1 MTLVVALL
9 SVRAIVQVLRVP
21 PAVLVP
27 SIAVLCVLG
36 SYAIRNTFFDSATML
51 LFGVVGYLMNR
62 YDFPVVPL
70 IIGLVLGGELEEQ
83 LRLSLTLSGG
93 DPAVFL
99 RQPIA
104 AGLLLLTIAVL
115 VAPAVRAVRQRQVPV
130 R

>member
-1 MTLVVALL
+1 M
-9 SVRAIVQVLRVP
+9 P
-21 PAVLVP
+21 PAVLIP

-36 SYAIRNTFFDSATML
+36 SYGIRNTFFDSATML
-51 LFGVVGYLMNR
+51 IFGAIGYLMNR
-62 YDFPVVPL
+62 YGFPVVPM

-93 DPAVFL
+93 DPTVFV

-115 VAPAVRAVRQRQVPV
+115 VAPAVRAARRAG
-130 R
+130 